1 MPTTVH
7 RWMGPCGE
15 RCEDRRIRSSTS
27 SCGSPLPYDAVGAG
41 CRPAC
46 CSCTKTRRRRQ
57 LSDARAMSTLPSSS
71 LHPSV
76 PSSSSSSSASSHYAS
91 TRYRIALVS
100 DFFHPRLGGVELH
113 QYSVAQA
120 LLQRGHTV
128 IVITG
133 TYAAAAAAADTA
145 GQAQRQGVR
154 YLTNGL
160 KVYYCPHLSFH
171 QQASLHTLY
180 AFLPLLRCILVRERI
195 QLLHAH
201 QATSMLA
208 HEAILHAATAGLPC
222 IYTDHSLFGFSSL
235 SSIHLNKLLT
245 FTLSLCSAAIAVSH
259 CSKDNLCLRAQLD
272 PHIVH
277 VIPNAVD
284 TSQFTPQPQHSP
296 TTSTSTSPHRVK
308 VLVLS
313 RLVYRKGLDLAI
325 DVIPLVCAQL
335 PYVDFVIGGDG
346 PKRIKLDEMR
356 ERCRL
361 HDRIALLGPLP
372 HSAIPAALSAADLFL
387 NCSLTEAFCIAI
399 LEAVSCGLPVVST
412 RVGGV
417 PEILPPEL
425 LDTVDVDVHAIVAAV
440 VRAVERVQH
449 DRQHGEH
456 YMQQLRWQR
465 HEAVRSMYNWH
476 VVAESTERVYDS
488 VMAAP
493 KRGLAERLECV
504 QQAGGAVAGMLW
516 CWTVLLDA
524 LLLWMLEWWR
534 PREGMEESV
543 DFPRDEYE
551 ARLEKE
557 WRVAQMQ
564 PVPNQTDSEDAS

>member
-1 MPTTVH
+1 MPFT
-7 RWMGPCGE
+7 
-15 RCEDRRIRSSTS
+15 SSTH
-27 SCGSPLPYDAVGAG
+27 GPP
-41 CRPAC
+41 PH
-46 CSCTKTRRRRQ
+46 TR
-57 LSDARAMSTLPSSS
+57 
-71 LHPSV
+71 V
-76 PSSSSSSSASSHYAS
+76 PPSSSSASSHYAS
-91 TRYRIALVS
+91 TRYRIAIVS

-113 QYSVAQA
+113 QYSLAQA

-128 IVITG
+128 VVITG
-133 TYAAAAAAADTA
+133 TYASPVP
-145 GQAQRQGVR
+145 GHAQRQGVR
-154 YLTNGL
+154 YLTSGL

-171 QQASLHTLY
+171 QQASIHTLY
-180 AFLPLLRCILVRERI
+180 AFLPLLRCILLRERI
-195 QLLHAH
+195 QVLHAH

-208 HEAILHAATAGLPC
+208 HESILHAATLGLPC
-222 IYTDHSLFGFSSL
+222 IYTDHSLFGFNSM

-272 PHIVH
+272 PHVVH

-284 TSQFTPQPQHSP
+284 TTQFTPQPQPASGNN
-296 TTSTSTSPHRVK
+296 TAGRVK

-313 RLVYRKGLDLAI
+313 RLVYRKGIDLAI

-335 PYVDFVIGGDG
+335 PCVDFVIGGDG
-346 PKRIKLDEMR
+346 PKRIKVEEMR
-356 ERCRL
+356 ERSRL

-372 HSAIPAALSAADLFL
+372 HSAIPAALSAADVFL

-440 VRAVERVQH
+440 VRAVERVQR
-449 DRQHGEH
+449 DRQQGAQH
-456 YMQQLRWQR
+456 MQRLRWQR

-476 VVAESTERVYDS
+476 VVAERTERVYDS
-488 VMAAP
+488 VMTAP
-493 KRGLAERLECV
+493 RRGLTERLDCV

-516 CWTVLLDA
+516 SWTVLFDA
-524 LLLWMLEWWR
+524 LLLWLLEWFR
-534 PREGMEESV
+534 PREDMEESV
-543 DFPRDEYE
+543 DFPRVDFE
-551 ARLEKE
+551 AQLEKE
-557 WRVAQMQ
+557 WQVAQS
-564 PVPNQTDSEDAS
+564 VPQSDGTDSHAS

>member
-1 MPTTVH
+1 MPAH
-7 RWMGPCGE
+7 L
-15 RCEDRRIRSSTS
+15 SSH
-27 SCGSPLPYDAVGAG
+27 
-41 CRPAC
+41 
-46 CSCTKTRRRRQ
+46 
-57 LSDARAMSTLPSSS
+57 SS
-71 LHPSV
+71 LPHP
-76 PSSSSSSSASSHYAS
+76 SSSSASSHYAS
-91 TRYRIALVS
+91 TRYRIAIVS

-113 QYSVAQA
+113 QYSLAQA
-120 LLQRGHTV
+120 LLQRGHIV
-128 IVITG
+128 VVITG
-133 TYAAAAAAADTA
+133 TYASPTA
-145 GQAQRQGVR
+145 GPAQRQGVR

-160 KVYYCPHLSFH
+160 KVYYCPHMSFH
-171 QQASLHTLY
+171 QQASIHTLY
-180 AFLPLLRCILVRERI
+180 AFLPLLRCILLRERI
-195 QLLHAH
+195 QVLHAH

-208 HEAILHAATAGLPC
+208 HESILHAATLGLPV
-222 IYTDHSLFGFSSL
+222 IYTDHSLFGFNSL

-272 PHIVH
+272 PQLVY

-284 TSQFTPQPQHSP
+284 TTQFTPQQPQPSSQSSVNDGV
-296 TTSTSTSPHRVK
+296 TSSRVK

-313 RLVYRKGLDLAI
+313 RLVYRKGIDLAI

-346 PKRIKLDEMR
+346 PKRIKLEEMR

-361 HDRIALLGPLP
+361 HDRITLLGPLP
-372 HSAIPAALSAADLFL
+372 HSAIPAALSAADVFL

-440 VRAVERVQH
+440 VRAVQRVQR
-449 DRQHGEH
+449 DRQQGEQ
-456 YMQQLRWQR
+456 YMHRLRWQR
-465 HEAVRSMYNWH
+465 HKAVRSMYNWH
-476 VVAESTERVYDS
+476 VVAERTERVYDK
-488 VMAAP
+488 VRTEP
-493 KRGLAERLECV
+493 RRGLVERLECV
-504 QQAGGAVAGMLW
+504 QQAGGAVAGILW
-516 CWTVLLDA
+516 CWTLLLDA

-534 PREGMEESV
+534 PREEMEESV

-551 ARLEKE
+551 AQLEKE
-557 WRVAQMQ
+557 WRVAQTE
-564 PVPNQTDSEDAS
+564 PVAQQRDSG